1 MNILLAASEVVP
13 YAKTGGLADVAGAL
27 PKALARLG
35 HRVRVVMPRYNI
47 ERINQ
52 NLEALPG
59 TLAVPFNFTTRD
71 TAVLVDRSNEV
82 PVYFIDAPE
91 YFSRGRLY
99 GEADDAERFA
109 FFSRAVIELA
119 RALGEPLDIIHLNDW
134 MTGLVA
140 TYLKTVY
147 ANDPALA
154 RTRTLF
160 TIHNLAFHGYFNT
173 YDLGRFGLP
182 DWLNRSEGGL
192 EFHGAGSALKAGLIF
207 SDGISTVSPRYAQ
220 EIQTPEYGYQ
230 FDGLLRARRDHL
242 FGILNGVDYD
252 EWSPDRDHFLAAPY
266 SLHDLSGKRECK
278 RDVLQRLHLPEDL
291 DRPLVGCISRLSD
304 QKGFDLIIDAAWQM
318 LDRGVAFV
326 LLGSGDEFYERRF
339 QALHDARPQ
348 QVGVYFGYSNE
359 LAHKIEAGADIF
371 LMPSKF
377 EPCGLNQ
384 MYSLRYGTPPV
395 VRAVG
400 GLDDT
405 IENFD
410 RGSQRGN
417 GFKFYDYNSARL
429 LEKLYEA
436 LLVYTDRELWQ
447 TLMRNG
453 MSADHSWQ
461 RAAQQY
467 VEVYEWLAQRGASVT
482 V

>member
-1 MNILLAASEVVP
+1 LNILLAASEVVP

-35 HRVRVVMPRYNI
+35 HRVRVCMPRYNI

-59 TLAVPFNFTTRD
+59 ALAVPFNFTTRD
-71 TAVLVDRSNEV
+71 TAVYVDRSGEV

-99 GEADDAERFA
+99 GETDDAERFA
-109 FFSRAVIELA
+109 FFSRAVVEFA

-140 TYLKTVY
+140 TYLKTLY
-147 ANDPALA
+147 ADDPVFA

-160 TIHNLAFHGYFNT
+160 TIHNLAFHGYFKT
-173 YDLGRFGLP
+173 TDLGDFGLP

-192 EFHGAGSALKAGLIF
+192 EFHGMGSALKAGLVF
-207 SDGISTVSPRYAQ
+207 SDGISTVSPRYAE

-230 FDGLLRARRDHL
+230 FDGLLRARRNDL

-252 EWSPDRDHFLAAPY
+252 EWSPDHDHFLAAPY
-266 SLHDLSGKRECK
+266 SLHDFSGKRECK
-278 RDVLQRLHLPEDL
+278 RDVLRRFHLPDDL
-291 DRPLVGCISRLSD
+291 DRPLIGCISRLSD
-304 QKGFDLIIDAAWQM
+304 QKGFDLIIEAAWQM
-318 LDRGVAFV
+318 LERGVAFV
-326 LLGSGDEFYERRF
+326 LLGSGEEFYERRL

-359 LAHKIEAGADIF
+359 LAHKIEAGADMF

-384 MYSLRYGTPPV
+384 MYSLRYGTPPI

-410 RGSQRGN
+410 RASRRGN

-429 LEKLYEA
+429 LEKVYEA

-467 VEVYEWLAQRGASVT
+467 VQVYEWLAQRGASVT

>member
-1 MNILLAASEVVP
+1 LNILLAASEVVP

-27 PKALARLG
+27 PKALVRLG
-35 HRVRVVMPRYNI
+35 HRVRVVMPRYTIDKITSNT
-47 ERINQ
+47 ES
-52 NLEALPG
+52 LPG
-59 TLAVPFNFTTRD
+59 ALAVPFNFSTRQ
-71 TAVLVDRSNEV
+71 TAVYVDRSGEA

-109 FFSRAVIELA
+109 FFSRAVVEFA
-119 RALGEPLDIIHLNDW
+119 RALNEPLDIIHLNDW

-140 TYLKTVY
+140 TYLRTVD
-147 ANDPALA
+147 ASDPVFAG
-154 RTRTLF
+154 TRTLF

-173 YDLGRFGLP
+173 YDLGKFGLP
-182 DWLNRSEGGL
+182 DWLNRTEGGL
-192 EFHGAGSALKAGLIF
+192 EFHGMGSALKAGLVF

-220 EIQTPEYGYQ
+220 EIQTPEFGYQ
-230 FDGLLRARRDHL
+230 FDALLRARRNDL

-252 EWSPDRDHFLAAPY
+252 EWSPERDHYLAARY
-266 SLHDLSGKRECK
+266 SIDDLSGKRDCK
-278 RDVLQRLHLPEDL
+278 RDLLKSFGLPEDL
-291 DRPLVGCISRLSD
+291 DRPMIGCISRLSD
-304 QKGFDLIIDAAWQM
+304 QKGFDLIIDIAWQM
-318 LDRGVAFV
+318 LERGVFFV
-326 LLGSGDEFYERRF
+326 LLGSGAEVYERRF
-339 QALHDARPQ
+339 QALRDARPQ
-348 QVGVYFGYSNE
+348 QVGVYLGYSNE
-359 LAHKIEAGADIF
+359 MAHKIEAGADMF

-384 MYSLRYGTPPV
+384 MYSLRYGTPPI

-410 RGSQRGN
+410 RGSRRGN
-417 GFKFYDYNSARL
+417 GFKFYDYQAARL
-429 LEKLYEA
+429 LEKVYEA
-436 LLVYTDRELWQ
+436 LLVYTDRDLWQ

-453 MSADHSWQ
+453 MSADHSWA
-461 RAAQQY
+461 RSAEQY
-467 VEVYEWLAQRGASVT
+467 VQVYEWLAQRRAPVT